1 MDIESAK
8 LPPIRQA
15 TDDDLQAVFAAD
27 FGVTLSL
34 LRNYGD
40 RLEAAAADDGR
51 FRLAYYDAVAG
62 RRHEA
67 ETPLSF
73 EQLKDAFF
81 DYFQGNWNWHRSHVW
96 RTM

>member
-1 MDIESAK
+1 MDIECAK
-8 LPPIRQA
+8 LPPIPQA

-27 FGVTLSL
+27 FGSTVTLV
-34 LRNYGD
+34 RNYGD
-40 RLEAAAADDGR
+40 RLEANATDNDQ
-51 FRLAYYDAVAG
+51 FHLAYYDAVSG

-73 EQLKDAFF
+73 EQLKDAFV